1 MPIRCTTLTWLLVV
15 VLAAAFGL
23 VGRAAQNAAQ
33 PPKPAVALNQADA
46 KSASKAAK
54 SAPSRGSKAEP
65 VDQLCDPLPP
75 GARLR
80 LGTLR
85 FQPAHGAQDMVLSP
99 DNTAAEVLK
108 SLPTNNFPSFRHDRN
123 LCLGC
128 KKSQVQILSSRLTRL
143 KIGESWRKCETPFD
157 ERANGLGPKLGCVE
171 RTSTGSR

>member
-33 PPKPAVALNQADA
+33 QPNPAVALNQADA

-65 VDQLCDPLPP
+65 VDQLGDPLPP

-85 FQPAHGAQDMVLSP
+85 LPPPRGGRDM
-99 DNTAAEVLK
+99 A
-108 SLPTNNFPSFRHDRN
+108 R
-123 LCLGC
+123 
-128 KKSQVQILSSRLTRL
+128 SRDG
-143 KIGESWRKCETPFD
+143 KM
-157 ERANGLGPKLGCVE
+157 
-171 RTSTGSR
+171 